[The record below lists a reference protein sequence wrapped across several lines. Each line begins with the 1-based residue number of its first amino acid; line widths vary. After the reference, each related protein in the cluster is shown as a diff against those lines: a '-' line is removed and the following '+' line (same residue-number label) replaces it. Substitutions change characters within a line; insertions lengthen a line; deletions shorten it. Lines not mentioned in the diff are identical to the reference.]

1 MDSDKNRVNQSEAL
15 PTNVDDADIIERGRR
30 VVEIEGMAIR
40 KMYDQVNHEFARAVD
55 MILKCKGRVV
65 ITGMGKSGIVGKKI
79 VATMNSTGTPA
90 IYLHPSDAVH
100 GDLGMVRSEDIVI
113 CISKSGN
120 TEEIVN
126 LLPLLKRIEVPI
138 IAMTG
143 NRHSKIAQDAMIILN
158 IEVDQEACS
167 LDLAPTASTTATL
180 VLGDALAITLLEKRN
195 FTREDFAR
203 FHPGGHI
210 GKRLLLK
217 VQEMMVKGDAVPIVR
232 ETVSLKDAI
241 IEMTTKRLGATCIV
255 DVNGILT
262 GIITDGDLRRLLER
276 TLNVNSLT
284 ARDVMSKNPKTIGPG
299 ALAATA
305 MQQMEMFSITQLI
318 ITDEEH
324 KPLGMVHIHDLVKA
338 GLSQR

>member
-1 MDSDKNRVNQSEAL
+1 MHKEETLIAADS
-15 PTNVDDADIIERGRR
+15 TDIIEHGRR
-30 VVEIEGMAIR
+30 VVEIERRAIER
-40 KMYDQVNHEFARAVD
+40 LKERIDESFARAVEA
-55 MILKCKGRVV
+55 ILRCNGRVV
-65 ITGMGKSGIVGKKI
+65 VTGMGKSGIVGKKI

-90 IYLHPSDAVH
+90 IFLHPSDAVH

-126 LLPLLKRIEVPI
+126 LIPLFQRIDVPI
-138 IAMTG
+138 IGVVG
-143 NRHSKIAQDAMIILN
+143 NRNSTIARFAQIVLDISV
-158 IEVDQEACS
+158 EQEACS
-167 LDLAPTASTTATL
+167 LDLAPTASTTTTL
-180 VLGDALAITLLEKRN
+180 VLGDALAVTLLEKRN
-195 FTREDFAR
+195 FTKEDFAR

-217 VQEMMVKGDAVPIVR
+217 VQEMMAAGKAVPIVK
-232 ETVSLKDAI
+232 ETVLLRDAI
-241 IEMTTKRLGATCIV
+241 IEMTSKRLGATCIV
-255 DVNGILT
+255 DADGYLT

-276 TLNVNSLT
+276 TLNVISLT
-284 ARDVMSKNPKTIGPG
+284 AKDVQSKNPKTIGPN

-318 ITDEEH
+318 VVDADNR
-324 KPLGMVHIHDLVKA
+324 PVGMIHLHDLVKA

>member
-1 MDSDKNRVNQSEAL
+1 VTDNGLS
-15 PTNVDDADIIERGRR
+15 DIIERGKR
-30 VVEIEGMAIR
+30 VVEIESKAVKDLHTRI
-40 KMYDQVNHEFARAVD
+40 NEEFAKAVR
-55 MILKCKGRVV
+55 MILNCKGRVI

-90 IYLHPSDAVH
+90 IFLHPSDAVH
-100 GDLGMVRSEDIVI
+100 GDMGMVRNEDIAL

-126 LLPLLKRIEVPI
+126 LLPLFARIEVPI
-138 IAMTG
+138 IAMVG
-143 NRHSKIAQDAMIILN
+143 NRNSKIARSASIILD
-158 IEVDQEACS
+158 ISVEQEACT

-203 FHPGGHI
+203 YHPGGHI

-217 VQEMMVKGDAVPIVR
+217 VQEMMVRGDGIPLVYEYVP
-232 ETVSLKDAI
+232 LKDAI
-241 IEMTTKRLGATCIV
+241 LEMTSKRLGATCV
-255 DVNGILT
+255 VNEEGILT
-262 GIITDGDLRRLLER
+262 GIITDGDLRRML
-276 TLNVNSLT
+276 TKTFNINSHR
-284 ARDVMSKNPKTIGPG
+284 AVDVMSRNPKTIGPE

-305 MQQMEMFSITQLI
+305 MQQMEMFNITQLI
-318 ITDEEH
+318 VADECK
-324 KPLGMVHIHDLVKA
+324 KPIGLIHLHDLVKA